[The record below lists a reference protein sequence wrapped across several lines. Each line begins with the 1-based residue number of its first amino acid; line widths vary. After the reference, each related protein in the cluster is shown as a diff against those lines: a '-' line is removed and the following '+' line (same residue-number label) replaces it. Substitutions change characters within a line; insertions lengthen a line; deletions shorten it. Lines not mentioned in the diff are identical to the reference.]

1 MSTWRG
7 TLRKKWAAAGILLV
21 LAVLVGGAGA
31 RADGPTTLYP
41 SANERLG
48 VGVVGDIRN
57 YDLSPLHA
65 GWYVNWGTS
74 ANLINP
80 EGMDFAQIIRVG
92 ASIQPSLAQIREI
105 AAHNPGSLWLVG
117 NEPDCIWQDNVWP
130 ETYAEQYHDIYYALK
145 EADPTCQVAIGG
157 VVQAT
162 PLRLQ
167 WLDRV
172 WNWYQARYGETMPV
186 DVWNV
191 HNFILQERK
200 GSWGC
205 EIPPGINATAGM
217 LYGIDD
223 HDNMTYFRQQI
234 EAFRRWMAEKGQQNK
249 PLIVSEYG
257 ILFHEGLGYDYE
269 RVRRFMLAT
278 FDYFLN
284 ATDPEIGYPADGYR
298 LVQRWAWYSLD
309 DPSFEQDKYTTWSAL
324 YDPFPPYAIRP
335 LGVEFGRYAGA
346 LVVPYVDLVPARFQ
360 LDQPAALVYG
370 EPASFTAHITVQNR
384 GNTAS
389 AGPITLQMRQE
400 DASGGSAM
408 VAAGA
413 VPALPRRYA
422 GDAATTLTWQSVITQ
437 PLQFIVQV
445 NPEGAVP
452 EWNLSN
458 NALAY
463 PLDVW
468 ADLALERVGAVSSG
482 VPFVP
487 GERIPVQWKA
497 LVRNAGRLDIRDV
510 EVCFWVQP
518 PGENEAPAGC
528 VTLPY
533 LAAGQSAVAQLEGTV
548 DRPGL
553 HQLRAVV
560 DPNAAVSERSE
571 SNNQALGSVLA
582 APHRVFWPVLRKG
595 ASAP

>member
-1 MSTWRG
+1 MSAWRG
-7 TLRKKWAAAGILLV
+7 NLRKGWITAGILLL
-21 LAVLVGGAGA
+21 LALLVGGAGA
-31 RADGPTTLYP
+31 HADGPTTLYP

-48 VGVVGDIRN
+48 VGVLGDIRN

-92 ASIQPSLAQIREI
+92 ASIHPSLAQIREI
-105 AAHNPGSLWLVG
+105 AGRNPGSLWLVG

-130 ETYAEQYHDIYYALK
+130 ETYAEQYHDIYSALK

-172 WNWYQARYGETMPV
+172 WNWYRARYGETMPV

-191 HNFILQERK
+191 HNFILQERR

-278 FDYFLN
+278 FNYFMN

-309 DPSFEQDKYTTWSAL
+309 DPSFEQEEYTTWSAL

-335 LGVEFGRYAGA
+335 LGEEFGRYAGA

-370 EPASFTAHITVQNR
+370 EPASFTAHITIQNR
-384 GNTAS
+384 GNTPS
-389 AGPITLQMRQE
+389 DGPIPVQVQQE
-400 DASGGSAM
+400 DA
-408 VAAGA
+408 AGA
-413 VPALPRRYA
+413 GTVTAVGTVPALPRRYA
-422 GDAATTLTWQSVITQ
+422 GTAVLPLTWQSVITG
-437 PLQFIVQV
+437 PVDFAVYV
-445 NPEGAVP
+445 NPGGSVP
-452 EWNLSN
+452 EWDLSN
-458 NALAY
+458 NTAVQR
-463 PLDVW
+463 LDVW
-468 ADLALERVGAVSSG
+468 ADLALDRVGAVSSG

-487 GERIPVQWKA
+487 GERTPVQLKA
-497 LVRNAGRLDIRDV
+497 LVRNASRLDIRDV
-510 EVCFWVQP
+510 EVCFWVRP
-518 PGENEAPAGC
+518 PGESEVPAGC
-528 VTLPY
+528 ASLPY
-533 LAAGQSAVAQLEGTV
+533 LAAGQTAIVERDWTV
-548 DRPGL
+548 ERAGL
-553 HQLRAVV
+553 HPLRAVV
-560 DPNAAVSERSE
+560 DPNGAVSERFE
-571 SNNQALGSVLA
+571 GNNQALGSFLA
-582 APHRVFWPVLRKG
+582 APHRVFWPLLRGG
-595 ASAP
+595 APGS

>member
-1 MSTWRG
+1 MSAWRKN
-7 TLRKKWAAAGILLV
+7 LRKGSICAGYLLILILLV
-21 LAVLVGGAGA
+21 GSAGA
-31 RADGPTTLYP
+31 RAQGPITLYP
-41 SANERLG
+41 SPNERLG
-48 VGVVGDIRN
+48 VGVVGDIAH
-57 YDLSPLHA
+57 YDFSPLHA
-65 GWYVNWGTS
+65 GWYANWGTS
-74 ANLINP
+74 ANLVNP
-80 EGMDFAQIIRVG
+80 EGMDFAQVIRVG

-105 AAHNPGSLWLVG
+105 ARHNPGSLWLVG

-157 VVQAT
+157 IVQAT

-172 WNWYQARYGETMPV
+172 WEWYQARYGETMPV

-191 HNFILQERK
+191 HNFILQERR

-205 EIPPGINATAGM
+205 EIPPGIDATAGM

-234 EAFRRWMAEKGQQNK
+234 EAFRRWMAQKGQRDT
-249 PLIVSEYG
+249 PLLVSEYG

-278 FDYFLN
+278 FDYFMG
-284 ATDPEIGYPADGYR
+284 AADPEIGYPADGNR

-309 DPSFEQDKYTTWSAL
+309 DPSFEQNEYTTWSAL

-335 LGVEFGRYAGA
+335 LGLEFGRYAGA

-360 LDQPAALVYG
+360 LDQPTALVYG
-370 EPASFTAHITVQNR
+370 EPAGFTAHITVQNR

-389 AGPITLQMRQE
+389 AGPIPVQVRQE
-400 DASGGSAM
+400 DAGGTAM

-422 GDAATTLTWQSVITQ
+422 GDATLTLSWQSIITQ
-437 PLQFIVQV
+437 PVRFAVHV
-445 NPEGAVP
+445 NPDGAVP
-452 EWNLSN
+452 EWNPAN
-458 NALAY
+458 NSIAQ
-463 PLDVW
+463 PLDAW
-468 ADLALERVGAVSSG
+468 ADLVLERVGAGMSG
-482 VPFVP
+482 VPLIP
-487 GERIPVQWKA
+487 GESTPVQLKA
-497 LVRNAGRLDIRDV
+497 LVRNAGRLDVRGV

-518 PGENEAPAGC
+518 PGESETSAGC
-528 VTLPY
+528 TALPY
-533 LAAGQSAVAQLEGTV
+533 LAAGHSAVVQRDWTV
-548 DRPGL
+548 EHAGL
-553 HQLRAVV
+553 HYLRAVV
-560 DPNAAVSERSE
+560 DPAGAVIERLE
-571 SNNQALGSVLA
+571 GNNQGTGTFLA
-582 APHRVFWPVLRKG
+582 ATHRLFWPLLRRG
-595 ASAP
+595 VSAY

>member
-1 MSTWRG
+1 MNTG
-7 TLRKKWAAAGILLV
+7 CITAGVLLV
-21 LAVLVGGAGA
+21 LAVLVGSAGA
-31 RADGPTTLYP
+31 HAEGPTTLYP

-57 YDLSPLHA
+57 YDLSLLHA

-92 ASIQPSLAQIREI
+92 ASIQPGLAQLREI
-105 AAHNPGSLWLVG
+105 AARNPGSLWLVG

-145 EADPTCQVAIGG
+145 EADPTCQVAVGG
-157 VVQAT
+157 IVQAT

-167 WLDRV
+167 WLERV
-172 WNWYQARYGETMPV
+172 WNWYQVRYGETMPV

-278 FDYFLN
+278 FDYFMN
-284 ATDPEIGYPADGYR
+284 AADPQIGYPADGYR

-309 DPSFEQDKYTTWSAL
+309 DPSFEQDEYPTWSAL
-324 YDPFPPYAIRP
+324 YDPFPPYAVRP
-335 LGVEFGRYAGA
+335 LGIEFGRYAGA

-360 LDQPAALVYG
+360 LDAPTSLVYG
-370 EPASFTAHITVQNR
+370 EPAAFTAHITVQNR

-389 AGPITLQMRQE
+389 AGPIAVQVRREAPTG
-400 DASGGSAM
+400 AGA
-408 VAAGA
+408 VTAVGA

-422 GDAATTLTWQSVITQ
+422 GDASLTLAWQSVITG
-437 PLQFIVQV
+437 PVDFVVHV
-445 NPEGAVP
+445 NPDGAVP
-452 EWNLSN
+452 EWNPAN
-458 NALAY
+458 NTALHR
-463 PLDVW
+463 LDVW
-468 ADLALERVGAVSSG
+468 ADLVLDRVGAVSSG
-482 VPFVP
+482 VPILP
-487 GERIPVQWKA
+487 GESAPVQLRA
-497 LVRNAGRLDIRDV
+497 LVRNAGALDIPGT

-518 PGENEAPAGC
+518 PGESEESAGC
-528 VTLPY
+528 VILPY
-533 LAAGQSAVAQLEGTV
+533 LAAGQSAVVERGWTLERAGV
-548 DRPGL
+548 
-553 HQLRAVV
+553 HHLRAVV
-560 DPNAAVSERSE
+560 DPAGAIIERFE
-571 SNNQALGSVLA
+571 GNNQAVGSVLA
-582 APHRVFWPVLRKG
+582 APHRLFWPILRKG